1 MKKAVIASLAV
12 ALAAGGVWYVLQNQK
27 ETLPTWIAQ
36 SNGRLELNRIDVA
49 SLYPGRVKAVLV
61 EEGADVNEGDI
72 LAELSSETSNSRLE
86 EARAAELRQ
95 EEAVGAPK
103 LPKRR

>member
-1 MKKAVIASLAV
+1 MPSDL
-12 ALAAGGVWYVLQNQK
+12 VWYVLQNQK

-61 EEGADVNEGDI
+61 EEGADVKEGDI
-72 LAELSSETSNSRLE
+72 LAELSSETSNSHFLC
-86 EARAAELRQ
+86 LC
-95 EEAVGAPK
+95 K
-103 LPKRR
+103 LLLSCIIFSMKICVSHTQL